1 MCGAL
6 VAKNRRQQR
15 MSDWQFRR
23 SGYEHKELEMNWDIV
38 AGNWK
43 QFKGKVKAQWGKLT
57 DEQLTVIAGKR
68 AELSGRI
75 QEVYGFTRDKAD
87 TQIKRF
93 EKRNRDY
100 QPVIAGKRAELSDKI
115 QEIYGITQEKA
126 DAQIRRFEKRN
137 KDYQLS
143 DYPLPNAS

>member
-1 MCGAL
+1 
-6 VAKNRRQQR
+6 
-15 MSDWQFRR
+15 
-23 SGYEHKELEMNWDIV
+23 MNWDIV